1 MYMRV
6 VVCGTCICFSFFV
19 FFFCFVFCMLMF
31 ISFCQL
37 NLMELSGD
45 PIAYVCV
52 SICMCEC
59 TFVWPRVEWKGM
71 ELIDQVDQGSVQRS
85 CAYNACLGVV
95 FLPKILICSCWV
107 SLFFFLFFLRE
118 MQPLGNWILQLDPLH
133 PVSILRAKRAIGS
146 LYFST
151 HTHMFSFRLHGS

>member
-1 MYMRV
+1 MY
-6 VVCGTCICFSFFV
+6 VCVCVCTCELLYVAHAFVFRFSC

-107 SLFFFLFFLRE
+107 SLFFFSFFFAGNATLGE
-118 MQPLGNWILQLDPLH
+118 LDPTAGSIAPGFHTEGKKGNWKPL
-133 PVSILRAKRAIGS
+133 
-146 LYFST
+146 F
-151 HTHMFSFRLHGS
+151 